1 MNRVE
6 LSRAPLTEAAY
17 FAVEIDPASWEVVML
32 DQRRLPREVVYYRY
46 RKPDEVVAAIRDM
59 VVRGAPA
66 IGISAAYALALQ
78 AHLERGDAK
87 SFLIANGVASRVLN
101 AARPTAVNLAW
112 GGAPPGGRAA
122 GGCVA
127 RSGNARDRPA

>member
-6 LSRAPLTEAAY
+6 LSRAPLTEAPY
-17 FAVEIDPASWEVVML
+17 FAVEIDPVSWEIVML

-66 IGISAAYALALQ
+66 IGISAAYALARFEFVGQ
-78 AHLERGDAK
+78 
-87 SFLIANGVASRVLN
+87 
-101 AARPTAVNLAW
+101 
-112 GGAPPGGRAA
+112 
-122 GGCVA
+122 
-127 RSGNARDRPA
+127 RSGLRALLATQLQLSFYPPITSI